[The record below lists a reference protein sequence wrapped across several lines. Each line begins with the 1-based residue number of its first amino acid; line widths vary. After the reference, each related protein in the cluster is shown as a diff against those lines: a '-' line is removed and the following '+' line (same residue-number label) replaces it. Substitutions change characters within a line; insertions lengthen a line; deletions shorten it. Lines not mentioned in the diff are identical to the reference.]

1 MPEVRSIHSTF
12 VPFTAIGGCYNGSRM
27 SFAIRPL
34 LKRKSGECRLCQS
47 HAELHFWDSDLAGR
61 VCEDCEPFL
70 GAAEKALVAADF
82 WHPSESL
89 VFRNP

>member
-1 MPEVRSIHSTF
+1 
-12 VPFTAIGGCYNGSRM
+12 M

-34 LKRKSGECRLCQS
+34 LKRTSGECRLCQS
-47 HAELHFWDSDLAGR
+47 HAELHFWDSDLVGR

-70 GAAEKALVAADF
+70 GTAEKALVAADF